1 VNELIER
8 IRRAEKV
15 GTRRLQSLSG
25 GRRRYCEPSKQAIT
39 QYGPLATGE
48 ALIGA
53 LRKLQELKKPGPQ
66 REDVTAWRELLTHFS
81 TTFSKVEAEEV
92 TEEQFLARKACD
104 RYIRKALEMSMHT
117 NASFGIKCLGAFFQV
132 ENLSRVA
139 FVKAWGEAG
148 FYEVYEQLRTPE
160 EPSLRKES
168 ALITVCSFFQPSPP
182 FPFIFTFL
190 PELLPYHPTIS
201 ILLQN
206 HFLHSFNPIISSLFF
221 PSLLFLRPR
230 MRPRAIERSR

>member
-1 VNELIER
+1 MNELIER

-92 TEEQFLARKACD
+92 TEEQFLAREACD

-168 ALITVCSFFQPSPP
+168 ALITVSSFCAYTIRMIEDYSY
-182 FPFIFTFL
+182 L
-190 PELLPYHPTIS
+190 EELGS
-201 ILLQN
+201 VKKC
-206 HFLHSFNPIISSLFF
+206 
-221 PSLLFLRPR
+221 
-230 MRPRAIERSR
+230 IEALEYGAVPLTYDKKTKTAYIANWYTL